1 MERFYIYCHRKK
13 TDGKCFYIGKG
24 TGNRFKSKNG
34 RNQYWHNIVNKHGF
48 EVIIL
53 INNINEEKAFEYE
66 SYFCKQ
72 IGYENLC
79 NIRKELDNGGYSM
92 SEETKQKISK
102 RKINHSCYNNEWKEK
117 IRKGNKG
124 KIVSE
129 ESKQKMRKP
138 KLENHKLNMRKSKG
152 PQSKETIKKRSIS
165 LLGKHKPEGMMKKIH
180 ENNKKE
186 IFQYD
191 LKNNFIKEWSSIKEA
206 GLSLNKKGA
215 AIGECCQG
223 KRKTSYKYI
232 WKFKINQS
240 GI

>member
-53 INNINEEKAFEYE
+53 INNINEEKTFEYE

-79 NIRKELDNGGYSM
+79 NIRKELGNGGYSM

-102 RKINHSCYNNEWKEK
+102 RKINHSCYNNEWKE
-117 IRKGNKG
+117 
-124 KIVSE
+124 
-129 ESKQKMRKP
+129 
-138 KLENHKLNMRKSKG
+138 
-152 PQSKETIKKRSIS
+152 
-165 LLGKHKPEGMMKKIH
+165 KIH